1 MSSRFWLATSTLWH
15 REMIH
20 FWRERNRVLGFAASP
35 LLLWLVI
42 GSGFGD
48 LAFFFPGA
56 LLLSVVF
63 TAVFA
68 TMSVIEDRKEGFLL
82 SVLASPAPRGA
93 IVAGKVL
100 GGATMAA
107 VQGLLF
113 FIALPP
119 AGIYVSLLGVLESAL
134 VLFLVGIAFTSMGF
148 WLAWRSRTSQGF
160 HAIMNLVLMP
170 LWMMSGALFPTAKS
184 HGWIRALMTVNPMTY
199 SLAALRHAMGLTG
212 GEANLPSFGVSLGV
226 TAAFAVLF
234 IYLSIRSVED
244 RRTDIR

>member
-1 MSSRFWLATSTLWH
+1 MSKRFWLATFTLWH
-15 REMIH
+15 RELLH

-42 GSGFGD
+42 GGGFGD

-56 LLLSVVF
+56 LLLSVIF

-68 TMSVIEDRKEGFLL
+68 TMSVIDDRKEGFLL
-82 SVLASPAPRGA
+82 SVLASPAPRAA

-113 FIALPP
+113 FLALPP
-119 AGIYVSLLGVLESAL
+119 AGIRISLLAVVESAAVL
-134 VLFLVGIAFTSMGF
+134 VLIGLAFTAVGF
-148 WLAWRSRTSQGF
+148 WLAWRSRTPQGF

-170 LWMMSGALFPTAKS
+170 LWMLSGALFPTERS

-199 SLAALRHAMGLTG
+199 SLAAVRRAMGLTG
-212 GEANLPSFGVSLGV
+212 GETSLPSYGVSIAV
-226 TAAFAVLF
+226 TAVFAVLF
-234 IYLSIRSVED
+234 FILSIRSVED
-244 RRTDIR
+244 RRTDPR